1 MCRALSSLIG
11 THTVASSSDANNNT
25 RATVNIISRNLV
37 SIPHLDVLRLVSP
50 VERGNS
56 SDELE
61 FPFTF
66 LVLEIAVISP
76 TNFPT
81 QVA

>member
-1 MCRALSSLIG
+1 M
-11 THTVASSSDANNNT
+11 SDFPRFADD
-25 RATVNIISRNLV
+25 

-50 VERGNS
+50 VERRNP